1 MGNSAL
7 NLNLSSEMSKKVN
20 KPVNPNVDRDIQT
33 IKSLKKKIVE
43 VLSSVPSYYEYENED
58 DLGLKILV
66 DNLVLDLYDY
76 IQTGVN
82 KRLPKSI
89 ITKISESKSFDTGP
103 EKIVTND
110 NRTVVHAIGGTN
122 QLDVFNFIKSHEH
135 FWTFFADYFNSI

>member
-7 NLNLSSEMSKKVN
+7 NLNLSSEMSKKIN

-33 IKSLKKKIVE
+33 IESLKKKIVE

-66 DNLVLDLYDY
+66 DNFVLDLYDY

-89 ITKISESKSFDTGP
+89 ITKISESKSFDAGP
-103 EKIVTND
+103 EKIIAND
-110 NRTVVHAIGGTN
+110 NRTVVHAIGGNTQSN
-122 QLDVFNFIKSHEH
+122 VFNFIKSHEH
-135 FWTFFADYFNSI
+135 FWIFFTDYFNSI

>member
-33 IKSLKKKIVE
+33 IKLIKKKIVE

-110 NRTVVHAIGGTN
+110 NRTVVHAIGGTT
-122 QLDVFNFIKSHEH
+122 QHDVFNFIKSHEH